1 MLHSSKE
8 RRAQKQQRFA
18 EAHGRKRGIDPNV
31 VLTVTG
37 VLLVVALVYLASA
50 GPSKASGITEVTPIP
65 SAGSSP
71 AQIQIPLSDV
81 SDGQAKFYRLQ
92 AESPLNTPRGPE
104 PFVSSEEAAQFLAI
118 TRRHLLVL
126 ARNGIA
132 GAYALGT
139 GTKRRVWVFRLS
151 ELTEAIA
158 VKKQPAPITGR
169 TDGYTI
175 LSGSPR

>member
-1 MLHSSKE
+1 M
-8 RRAQKQQRFA
+8 
-18 EAHGRKRGIDPNV
+18 GREQLDQSRTRDN
-31 VLTVTG
+31 
-37 VLLVVALVYLASA
+37 
-50 GPSKASGITEVTPIP
+50 
-65 SAGSSP
+65 
-71 AQIQIPLSDV
+71 
-81 SDGQAKFYRLQ
+81 RLQ

-169 TDGYTI
+169 TDI
-175 LSGSPR
+175 QSSLAVPAEKRKQWLISEDH